1 MYLVRRSGNMENA
14 TRHLLEE
21 ILAEVEE
28 GLKPVVKQAPAAAP
42 AVEVIKWPT
51 FAGNGKNVVKP
62 HAG

>member
-1 MYLVRRSGNMENA
+1 MENA